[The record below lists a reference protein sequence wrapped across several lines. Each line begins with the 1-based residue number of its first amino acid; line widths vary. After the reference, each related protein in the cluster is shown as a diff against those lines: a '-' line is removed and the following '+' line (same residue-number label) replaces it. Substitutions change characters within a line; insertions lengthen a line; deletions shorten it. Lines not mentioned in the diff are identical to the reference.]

1 MAEAPSVAPASMTPA
16 ESSFGLPGVGPAREA
31 RLREAGYAS
40 LESLARLVPSALVE
54 GLDATPFAALE
65 PATEAVVEGEVE
77 ACSLRRFGRRSR
89 VALRLVDTAGERLE
103 LVAWNQPWL
112 ARQHPVGAR
121 VRVRGALK
129 GSRAATGRGAP
140 AAEAGGAERARE
152 FLVARFEK
160 LEAPLAPGAVQ
171 PRYPSIEGVGEKALQ
186 AACLEAAR
194 RVAEAAV
201 EQLDAET
208 LSRHGLMAL
217 PEALRALH
225 APADVATFEAARRRV
240 ALDDWI
246 ALHRSLVARAREL
259 RAGSALVLQAS
270 DAEWERLMDL
280 APFGW
285 TNAQRR
291 VLGEIRG
298 DLAQATPMRRLLQGD
313 VGAGKTA
320 VALVACLAAATRGAQ
335 AAFLAPTELLAR
347 QHAQVGAAWCA
358 AAGVRHVLLTGA
370 LKPRERAEAL
380 RAVES
385 GAARIVFGTHAL
397 LSDSTVFR
405 DLQVAV
411 VDEQHR
417 FGVAQRSR
425 LLQKGRDVHALL
437 TTATPIPRTLAL
449 ALHGELDSSILDE
462 RPRPMRVATRLV
474 TGKGGKQV
482 EAELVA
488 SLERGGRLFWI
499 VPRVGG
505 DEDLAD
511 DATPSSGKPAK
522 GAIERQARLL
532 ASPLARFGV
541 ELVHGR
547 LDPAERD
554 SALARFK
561 SGATRVLVATTVV
574 EVGLDVPDADLL
586 VIEGAERLGLAQ
598 LHQLRG
604 RVGRAGQAARCWLFG
619 AKSAHARLRFLE
631 GCSDGFQ
638 IAEEDL
644 RQRGMGELAGLRQ
657 SGLSDGA
664 LGAALAD
671 PRLFE
676 LARRMA
682 AGGGRG
688 MIFVP

>member
-1 MAEAPSVAPASMTPA
+1 MTRTPPTL
-16 ESSFGLPGVGPAREA
+16 GLPGVGPAREE
-31 RLREAGYAS
+31 RLREAGYDS

-54 GLDATPFAALE
+54 GLDATPLAELE
-65 PATEAVVEGEVE
+65 PGVESVVEGVVE
-77 ACSLRRFGRRSR
+77 ASSLRRFGRRSR
-89 VALRLVDTAGERLE
+89 VALRLVDAAEVRID

-129 GSRAATGRGAP
+129 SARAGARREP
-140 AAEAGGAERARE
+140 AAEQKPDGGARE

-194 RVAEAAV
+194 RVADAAV
-201 EQLDAET
+201 EELDAET
-208 LSRHGLMAL
+208 LARHGLMPL
-217 PEALRALH
+217 PDALRALH
-225 APADVATFEAARRRV
+225 APPDIAAFEAARRRV

-246 ALHRSLVARAREL
+246 ALHRRLVARAREL
-259 RAGSALVLQAS
+259 RAGAAIALAIS
-270 DAEWERLMDL
+270 DSEWSRLMEL

-291 VLGEIRG
+291 VLGEIRE

-320 VALVACLAAATRGAQ
+320 VALVACLAAATRGGQ

-370 LKPRERAEAL
+370 LKSRERAEAL
-380 RAVES
+380 RRVES
-385 GAARIVFGTHAL
+385 GEARVVFGTHAL

-405 DLQVAV
+405 ELQVAV

-499 VPRVGG
+499 VPRVGA
-505 DEDLAD
+505 DDEPTEDLSAS
-511 DATPSSGKPAK
+511 AGKPAK
-522 GAIERQARLL
+522 GALERQARLL
-532 ASPLARFGV
+532 ASPLARFGI

-547 LDPAERD
+547 LDPDQRD
-554 SALARFK
+554 AALLRFK

-586 VIEGAERLGLAQ
+586 VIEGADQLGLAQ

-604 RVGRAGQAARCWLFG
+604 RVGRAGQEARCWLFG

-631 GCSDGFQ
+631 TCSDGFQ

-644 RQRGMGELAGLRQ
+644 RVRGMGELAGLRQ

-671 PRLFE
+671 PGLFE
-676 LARRMA
+676 LARRLA
-682 AGGGRG
+682 
-688 MIFVP
+688 

>member
-1 MAEAPSVAPASMTPA
+1 MTRTPPTL
-16 ESSFGLPGVGPAREA
+16 GLPGVGPAREE
-31 RLREAGYAS
+31 RLREAGYDS

-54 GLDATPFAALE
+54 GLDATPLAELE
-65 PATEAVVEGEVE
+65 PGVESVVEGVVE
-77 ACSLRRFGRRSR
+77 ASSLRRFGRRSR
-89 VALRLVDTAGERLE
+89 VALRLVDAAEVRID

-129 GSRAATGRGAP
+129 SARAGARREP
-140 AAEAGGAERARE
+140 VAEKKPAGGARE

-194 RVAEAAV
+194 RVADAAV
-201 EQLDAET
+201 EELDAET
-208 LSRHGLMAL
+208 MARHGLMPL
-217 PEALRALH
+217 PDALRALH
-225 APADVATFEAARRRV
+225 APPDIAAFEAARRRV

-246 ALHRSLVARAREL
+246 ALHRRLVARAREL
-259 RAGSALVLQAS
+259 RAGAAIALAIS
-270 DAEWERLMDL
+270 DSEWSRLMEL

-291 VLGEIRG
+291 VLGEIRE

-320 VALVACLAAATRGAQ
+320 VALVACLAAATRGGQ

-358 AAGVRHVLLTGA
+358 AADVRHVLLTGA
-370 LKPRERAEAL
+370 LKSRERAEAL
-380 RAVES
+380 RRVES
-385 GAARIVFGTHAL
+385 GEARVVFGTHAL

-405 DLQVAV
+405 ELQVAV

-499 VPRVGG
+499 VPRVGA
-505 DEDLAD
+505 DDEPTEDLSAS
-511 DATPSSGKPAK
+511 AGKPAK
-522 GAIERQARLL
+522 GALERQARLL
-532 ASPLARFGV
+532 ASPLARFGI

-547 LDPAERD
+547 LDPEQRD
-554 SALARFK
+554 AALLRFK

-586 VIEGAERLGLAQ
+586 VIEGADQLGLAQ

-604 RVGRAGQAARCWLFG
+604 RVGRAGQEARCWLFG

-631 GCSDGFQ
+631 TCSDGFQ

-644 RQRGMGELAGLRQ
+644 RVRGMGELAGLRQ

-671 PRLFE
+671 PGLFE
-676 LARRMA
+676 LARRLA

-688 MIFVP
+688 RIFVP

>member
-1 MAEAPSVAPASMTPA
+1 MTRTPPTL
-16 ESSFGLPGVGPAREA
+16 GLPGVGPAREE
-31 RLREAGYAS
+31 RLREAGYDS

-54 GLDATPFAALE
+54 GLEATPFVELE
-65 PATEAVVEGEVE
+65 PGVESVVEGLVE
-77 ACSLRRFGRRSR
+77 ASSVRRFGRRSR
-89 VALRLVDTAGERLE
+89 VALRLVDAGEQRLE

-112 ARQHPVGAR
+112 ARQHPVGSR

-129 GSRAATGRGAP
+129 SLRATARRGEALAEP
-140 AAEAGGAERARE
+140 AVAISVRE
-152 FLVARFEK
+152 FVIVRFEK

-194 RVAEAAV
+194 RIADGVV
-201 EQLDAET
+201 EELDAET
-208 LSRHGLMAL
+208 LERHGLMAL
-217 PEALRALH
+217 PDALRALH
-225 APADVATFEAARRRV
+225 APADLASFEAARRRV

-246 ALHRSLVARAREL
+246 ALHRRLVARAREL
-259 RAGSALVLQAS
+259 RAGSAPALDISEA
-270 DAEWERLMDL
+270 DWGRLLDH

-291 VLGEIRG
+291 VLAEIRA

-347 QHAQVGAAWCA
+347 QHAQVGGAWCA
-358 AAGVRHVLLTGA
+358 AAGVRGVLLTGA
-370 LKPRERAEAL
+370 LKSRERAEAL
-380 RAVES
+380 HAVES
-385 GAARIVFGTHAL
+385 GQASIVFGTHAL
-397 LSDSTVFR
+397 LSDATVFR

-462 RPRPMRVATRLV
+462 RPRPLRIETRLV

-499 VPRVGG
+499 VPRVG
-505 DEDLAD
+505 AD
-511 DATPSSGKPAK
+511 DEAPEDALASVGKPAK

-547 LDPAERD
+547 LDPEHRD
-554 SALARFK
+554 AALSRFK
-561 SGATRVLVATTVV
+561 AGTTRVLVATTVV

-604 RVGRAGQAARCWLFG
+604 RVGRAGQPARCWLFG
-619 AKSAHARLRFLE
+619 AKSAHTRLRFLE
-631 GCSDGFQ
+631 TCSDGFQ

-644 RQRGMGELAGLRQ
+644 RVRGMGELAGLRQ

-676 LARRMA
+676 LARRLA

>member
-1 MAEAPSVAPASMTPA
+1 MTSNPPSL
-16 ESSFGLPGVGPAREA
+16 GLPGVGPAREQ
-31 RLREAGYAS
+31 RLRDAGYHD
-40 LESLARLVPSALVE
+40 LESLARLVPGALVE
-54 GLDATPFAALE
+54 GLEATPFVELE
-65 PATEAVVEGEVE
+65 PGVESVVEGIVE
-77 ACSLRRFGRRSR
+77 ASSLRRFGRRSR
-89 VALRLVDTAGERLE
+89 VALRLVDAAGERVD

-112 ARQHPVGAR
+112 ARQHPIGAR

-129 GSRAATGRGAP
+129 SASAGARRGV
-140 AAEAGGAERARE
+140 AEAVASSAAGARE

-160 LEAPLAPGAVQ
+160 LEAPLAPGTLQ

-194 RVAEAAV
+194 RVAESVV
-201 EQLDAET
+201 EEIDGET
-208 LSRHGLMAL
+208 LARHGLMAL
-217 PEALRALH
+217 PDALRALH
-225 APADVATFEAARRRV
+225 APPDLAAFESARRRV
-240 ALDDWI
+240 ALEDWI
-246 ALHRSLVARAREL
+246 GLHRRLVARAREL
-259 RAGSALVLQAS
+259 RAGSAIALAIS
-270 DAEWERLMDL
+270 DAEWGRLLQL

-285 TNAQRR
+285 TNAQSR
-291 VLGEIRG
+291 VLAEIRA

-370 LKPRERAEAL
+370 LKSRERAEAL

-385 GAARIVFGTHAL
+385 GEARMVYGTHAL
-397 LSDSTVFR
+397 LSDATVFR

-462 RPRPMRVATRLV
+462 RPRPMRVETRLV

-488 SLERGGRLFWI
+488 ALERGGRLFWI
-499 VPRVGG
+499 VPRVG
-505 DEDLAD
+505 AD
-511 DATPSSGKPAK
+511 DEPLEDAAASAGKPAK
-522 GAIERQARLL
+522 GAIERQSRLL

-547 LDPAERD
+547 LDPEERD
-554 SALARFK
+554 AALLRFK
-561 SGATRVLVATTVV
+561 SGATRVLVATTVI

-586 VIEGAERLGLAQ
+586 VVEGAEKLGLAQ

-604 RVGRAGQAARCWLFG
+604 RIGRAGQPSRCWLFG
-619 AKSAHARLRFLE
+619 AKSSHARLRFLE
-631 GCSDGFQ
+631 TCSDGFQ

-644 RQRGMGELAGLRQ
+644 RARGMGELAGLRQ

-664 LGAALAD
+664 FGAAVAD
-671 PRLFE
+671 PLLFE
-676 LARRMA
+676 LARRLA
-682 AGGGRG
+682 AGGRGR
-688 MIFVP
+688 IFVP